1 MSRPVERR
9 PRTAGRHLGRRWLA
23 AGWVLLPVAVGL
35 QQWAPASAVERLYS
49 RALYPWIAVLLSLAN
64 EWAKFSL
71 AEAGALLLPPALL
84 FALVWSAV
92 RARRMGVRW
101 GRWLAGTTG
110 RGIAAAGWILF
121 AFSLLWGLN
130 YRRVPLSERLGIPN
144 GGTAEELAATARW
157 LAGELARHAPPTEH
171 RDRPAG
177 PPYPWEELAAK
188 VEDAY
193 EALPVAGEGFPRRLG
208 PAKPV
213 HASGILSRL
222 GLSGMFI
229 PFTGEPNVNRLLPHP
244 SLVAAVAHEKA
255 HQRGITHESEASF
268 AGFLALYQ
276 SSDPYLRYCGILE
289 ATGSVLGAL
298 ARTDPEAFAEVA
310 RAIPATARA
319 DWARSREFW
328 ARYRGPAQRVSRR
341 VNDLYLRANRVP
353 GGVQSYGAVVDLL
366 VGYYLAEASQEP

>member
-1 MSRPVERR
+1 MSRPVERQPPAAPRR
-9 PRTAGRHLGRRWLA
+9 PDRRWVVVGWALLLVA
-23 AGWVLLPVAVGL
+23 AGL
-35 QQWAPASAVERLYS
+35 QRWAPAPIVERLYS
-49 RALYPWIAVLLSLAN
+49 RGLYPWIAALLSLVN
-64 EWAKFSL
+64 EWAGFSL
-71 AEAGALLLPPALL
+71 AEAGAILLPPALL

-222 GLSGMFI
+222 GLSGIFI

-268 AGFLALYQ
+268 AAFLALYQ
-276 SSDPYLRYCGILE
+276 SSDPYLRYCGLLE

>member
-121 AFSLLWGLN
+121 AFSLLWG
-130 YRRVPLSERLGIPN
+130 
-144 GGTAEELAATARW
+144 
-157 LAGELARHAPPTEH
+157 
-171 RDRPAG
+171 
-177 PPYPWEELAAK
+177 
-188 VEDAY
+188 
-193 EALPVAGEGFPRRLG
+193 
-208 PAKPV
+208 
-213 HASGILSRL
+213 
-222 GLSGMFI
+222 
-229 PFTGEPNVNRLLPHP
+229 
-244 SLVAAVAHEKA
+244 
-255 HQRGITHESEASF
+255 
-268 AGFLALYQ
+268 
-276 SSDPYLRYCGILE
+276 
-289 ATGSVLGAL
+289 
-298 ARTDPEAFAEVA
+298 
-310 RAIPATARA
+310 
-319 DWARSREFW
+319 
-328 ARYRGPAQRVSRR
+328 
-341 VNDLYLRANRVP
+341 
-353 GGVQSYGAVVDLL
+353 
-366 VGYYLAEASQEP
+366 